1 MIARLLLEE
10 EDDLALVNFNSF
22 LKVNRALY
30 ACLIA
35 LFGKKPRGSTTSLSA
50 YSRTYF
56 AQTILRV
63 FKFFL
68 ELGADVETVLLKFVH
83 DDCDTWR
90 WEQTL

>member
-1 MIARLLLEE
+1 MIARLLLDD
-10 EDDLALVNFNSF
+10 EDNLALANFNSF
-22 LKVNRALY
+22 LKVAHSTPVS
-30 ACLIA
+30 IA
-35 LFGKKPRGSTTSLSA
+35 LFGKKPWGSTTSLSA